1 MNDPI
6 KAKSRLF
13 VPLLLWTE
21 IVLPEVNSSIEQ
33 VKQETESERPSY
45 WKSACRFIAPKCF
58 SSVSFYKI
66 IY

>member
-1 MNDPI
+1 M
-6 KAKSRLF
+6 
-13 VPLLLWTE
+13 PLLLRTE

-45 WKSACRFIAPKCF
+45 WKSACRFIVPKCF